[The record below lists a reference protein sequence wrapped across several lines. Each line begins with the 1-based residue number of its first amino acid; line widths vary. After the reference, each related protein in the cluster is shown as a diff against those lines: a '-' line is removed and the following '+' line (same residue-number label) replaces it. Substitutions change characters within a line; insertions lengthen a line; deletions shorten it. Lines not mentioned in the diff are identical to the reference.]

1 MNTKRFLL
9 GITAVT
15 LTLGFVQ
22 APASAADQTTVQEV
36 TQTGPAQVVDSWME
50 PKIVRTKEVKDS
62 DGNTTVIKEPLIQE
76 RHEKVVVPTNK
87 TTLTTTVHQE
97 PAVVKTVEKH
107 YVSAAPAKKVYKKK
121 AVRKARRVAYKPK
134 PKRYVAVR
142 QVVRKEIAPA
152 ETTVIQRTDNQSS
165 QEVIVRPDPALEMMH

>member
-1 MNTKRFLL
+1 MNTNRFLL

-15 LTLGFVQ
+15 LTLGLFAQ
-22 APASAADQTTVQEV
+22 AGAFAADQTTVQEV
-36 TQTGPAQVVDSWME
+36 TQTGPAEVVDSWME
-50 PKIVRTKEVKDS
+50 PKIVRTKEIKDS
-62 DGNTTVIKEPLIQE
+62 DGNTTIIKEPLIQE

-107 YVSAAPAKKVYKKK
+107 YVSVAPAKKVYKKK

-134 PKRYVAVR
+134 PKRYVATR
-142 QVVRKEIAPA
+142 EVVRKEVAPA
-152 ETTVIQRTDNQSS
+152 RTTVIQRTDAQSS
-165 QEVIVRPDPALEMMH
+165 TEVFNRPDPALER